1 MLIEKSF
8 TTGPVTLNYAEGPA
22 SGPPLVLL
30 HGVMTRWQAF
40 LPLIPD
46 LSMRWQIFALDFR
59 GHGKSSRMP
68 GQYRLN
74 DFVDDT
80 VAFLEQQIHEPAV
93 LFGHS
98 LGGIIAA
105 AAAARLPHS
114 VRALVIG
121 DSPLDPEDFQKSR
134 YPKLFAAM
142 RDIAASGRSVR
153 EMASAMADIRVTVL
167 GVETPIRLG
176 SLPGSD
182 EAFLLFYAKCLSQFD
197 PEVITMF
204 LDGRALEGF
213 DPAAAI
219 RQLNCPVLLLQAS
232 SLLGGLMSGSDL
244 KQAQLALSKATH
256 VRFETLGH
264 LLHLQHK
271 EPVLRAVSNFLESLE
286 R

>member
-8 TTGPVTLNYAEGPA
+8 TTGPVTLNYAEGPS

-40 LPLIPD
+40 LPLIPA
-46 LSMRWQIFALDFR
+46 LSMRWHIYALDSR
-59 GHGKSSRMP
+59 GHGKSCRMP

-80 VAFLEQQIHEPAV
+80 VAFLEQQIREPAV

-98 LGGIIAA
+98 MGGIVAA
-105 AAAARLPHS
+105 AVTGRLPKS

-121 DSPLDPEDFQKSR
+121 DSPFDLEDFRKSR
-134 YPKLFAAM
+134 YPKLFAAI

-153 EMASAMADIRVTVL
+153 EMASAMADIRISVL

-204 LDGRALEGF
+204 LDGRAFENS
-213 DPAAAI
+213 DPSTLI
-219 RQLNCPVLLLQAS
+219 PQITCPVLLLQAS
-232 SLLGGLMSGSDL
+232 SLLGGLMSSSDV
-244 KQAQLALSKATH
+244 KRARLALSKATH

-264 LLHLQHK
+264 MLHLQHK

-286 R
+286 G